1 MCVNLRSAM
10 TFSPRRAILIAGR
23 GEYKSCSDGDR
34 RHARLLRRQP
44 LPRPQPAREY
54 KDVQTKFGIGQPV
67 PRLEDPRFI
76 TGRGRFVD
84 DIVLPHLC
92 HGVLVMS
99 PHAHAR
105 IKTVDTTKAKA
116 APGVLAVLTAADVE
130 ADKLGSLVPLMPED
144 MGGPKGFR
152 TLRAILSG
160 GRVRAVGDRVAFVVA
175 ETLTQARDAAE
186 LVEVEYEPL
195 PAVVAVED
203 ALKPGAPAVWDEA
216 PDNVSV
222 NLMMGDKGTTD
233 AAFAKARH
241 VVSVKLVN
249 NRVCANSIEPR
260 AAIGQYHPDSESFT
274 LYSTTQNPHGTRSH
288 LARDVFK
295 VPEVKLRVI
304 SPDVGGGFG
313 MKGAVYPEEA
323 LVLWASRRLGG
334 RPVKWVATRAEAFL
348 ADSHGRDQVVTGEL
362 ALDEHGKILGLR
374 VNALH
379 DMGSHVFGA
388 AMVVPLFALRLAPG
402 VYQIPAVHVLGRA
415 VLTNTIPL
423 APYRGAGRPEATFLI
438 EQLLDRAARVLG
450 VDPVE
455 IRRRNYIPA
464 SAMPHKLGT
473 GITYDSGDFVHVM
486 DECLHL
492 ADWNGFAK
500 RAAESKKNGKLRGRG
515 IGYFLEEAAV
525 FNERMVLRFD
535 PSGMLTIL
543 AGTHSHGQGHQT
555 VYAQMVSEWLGVPFE
570 NVRFVQG
577 DTDAVPIGR
586 GTYGS
591 RSMHVGGNA
600 LKRAADAIIEKAKP
614 MAAMMLEA
622 AAGDIEFK
630 DGAFR
635 IVGTDRALPLTAV
648 AQAFYR
654 PAMLPPQFDVGL
666 EASGT
671 FAAEPPNYPNGCHVC
686 EVEIDPETGLVT
698 LARYAAV
705 DDVGRVMNRLLCE
718 GQIHGGVAQG
728 VGQALMER
736 IVFDEV
742 GQLVTGSFQDY
753 AMPRADDFPELVSEL
768 TEVPAKTNPLGVKGA
783 GEAGA
788 TGAPPAVIGAVLD
801 ALRPLGIEQ
810 IDMPATPDRVWALI
824 KAHEAKVA

>member
-1 MCVNLRSAM
+1 M
-10 TFSPRRAILIAGR
+10 
-23 GEYKSCSDGDR
+23 
-34 RHARLLRRQP
+34 Q
-44 LPRPQPAREY
+44 Q
-54 KDVQTKFGIGQPV
+54 KFGIGQPV
-67 PRLEDPRFI
+67 PRVEDPRFI
-76 TGRGRFVD
+76 TGRGRYVD
-84 DIVLPHLC
+84 DIELPQQC
-92 HGVLVMS
+92 HGVVVMS
-99 PHAHAR
+99 PHAHAA
-105 IKTVDTTKAKA
+105 IKRVDTAKAKA
-116 APGVLAVLTAADVE
+116 APGVLAVLTGADVV
-130 ADKLGSLVPLMPED
+130 ADKLGGLAPPMPED

-152 TLRAILSG
+152 TLRAILATDK
-160 GRVRAVGDRVAFVVA
+160 VRAVGDRVAFVVA
-175 ETLTQARDAAE
+175 ETQAQARDAADLLE
-186 LVEVEYEPL
+186 IDYEPL
-195 PAVVAVED
+195 PAVTDVED
-203 ALKPGAPAVWDEA
+203 AVKPGAPVIWDGA
-216 PDNVSV
+216 PNNVSFT
-222 NLMMGDKGTTD
+222 LMMGNKDATE
-233 AAFAKARH
+233 AAFAAAKH
-241 VVSVKLVN
+241 VVTLKLHN
-249 NRVCANSIEPR
+249 NRITANAIEPR
-260 AAIGQYHPDSESFT
+260 AAIGQYHPDGENYT
-274 LYSTTQNPHGTRSH
+274 LHSTTQNPHGTRSAVAGQV
-288 LARDVFK
+288 LK
-295 VPEVKLRVI
+295 IPETKLRVL

-313 MKGAVYPEEA
+313 MKHGGYPEDA
-323 LVLWASRRLGG
+323 LVVWASRKVGG
-334 RPVKWVATRAEAFL
+334 RPVKWVSTRVEAL
-348 ADSHGRDQVVTGEL
+348 LGDSQGRDQTVTGEL
-362 ALDEHGKILGLR
+362 ALDDGGKILGLR

-379 DMGSHVFGA
+379 NMGSHVFGA

-500 RAAESKKNGKLRGRG
+500 RAAESKKRGKLRGRG
-515 IGYFLEEAAV
+515 MGYFLEEAAV

-622 AAGDIEFK
+622 AVGDIEFK

-736 IVFDEV
+736 IVFDES